1 MRIEYL
7 DLSHNNFG
15 EESGKILGQAIAE
28 NASIKTLNLSWN
40 NIRRKGAIAIAKS
53 LSVILDLNYYICV
66 FSLDLNIFNNYLFKP
81 WITIGRWM
89 LALRNSTLAGM
100 ASPKKAQRLFSRRLR
115 KTKSSKSSTYR
126 MNMLSSFFLY
136 LCGFTRLISVHLDW
150 SWKRKETIE
159 SQPKALST

>member
-81 WITIGRWM
+81 
-89 LALRNSTLAGM
+89 
-100 ASPKKAQRLFSRRLR
+100 
-115 KTKSSKSSTYR
+115 
-126 MNMLSSFFLY
+126 
-136 LCGFTRLISVHLDW
+136 
-150 SWKRKETIE
+150 
-159 SQPKALST
+159 